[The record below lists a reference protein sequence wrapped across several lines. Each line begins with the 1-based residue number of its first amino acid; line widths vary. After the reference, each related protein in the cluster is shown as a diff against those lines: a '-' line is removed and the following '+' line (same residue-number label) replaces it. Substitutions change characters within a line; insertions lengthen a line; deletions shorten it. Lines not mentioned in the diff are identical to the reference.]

1 MQTVWNRVAQTR
13 VPCHGPSQA
22 VKSCVARQTATT
34 AGKRPTK
41 FLTSSTLLYSGIFA
55 VAATTDALVKE
66 KRRKQWDEA
75 IADAKQGIEK
85 VEGQTQGIRH
95 GQVEELVELDGL
107 LDLAD
112 AEYEAPYAMDGV
124 RALPG
129 HTGQP
134 LHQSAFA
141 PQSIYASREWQQG
154 HWQRY
159 LSPKKIQLTELAMD
173 KMTLRLLLWL
183 NPKDMGECAMDG
195 FTETF
200 RQLLGRPRSEL
211 DSLVAW
217 LDSNIRATKSLD
229 GSAEAEELAPY
240 RGLLSRYSSEVTQRS
255 LHNASLLESNI
266 TWMFQRRQNGEI
278 TYRQL
283 ILDMLHNI
291 TVSPA
296 LPTLQSFN
304 KILDGLSATNTSPR
318 VTEYV
323 IRAMRTCHVRMN
335 EETIIIIL
343 NHFRRTNNYQQF
355 CKYAELIQ
363 GQQGGLWVARADVH
377 ITDASSGRLVRENR
391 FGKDK
396 VIQKPTPTP
405 EVFQALVDGILY
417 FDGFDAAVRTFKDM
431 AASGWGLSMRGLTS
445 LLRECMENSHWEGG
459 VAVWKQIKA
468 VHNLTKSK
476 GRSEKIQAGTY
487 ATMLRL
493 CILCDQKAQYESICK
508 EAIASKNTTRS
519 LLHYMQRL
527 KEAGPQPKAARGST
541 QTTHG
546 ERISIAAASHA
557 PTAGDADIAVA
568 IANDERAEKHR
579 AGDTARHVS
588 YLPKSKAIELGSYA
602 QRTVE
607 SQQELFEAQD
617 PLPIDIQ
624 NTRLG
629 LVGALAELPAV
640 AVSSAQD
647 PVAGDSESLPAREE
661 FRQQS
666 SHSRAESTISVLDRS
681 QLLGLSTSSAELDV
695 YEITERPMNMVAW
708 GGEGAYCSPV

>member
-13 VPCHGPSQA
+13 VPCHSSARA

-41 FLTSSTLLYSGIFA
+41 FLTSATLLYSGIFA

-75 IADAKQGIEK
+75 IANAKQGIEK
-85 VEGQTQGIRH
+85 VEGRTRGIRH
-95 GQVEELVELDGL
+95 GQMEELIELDGL

-112 AEYEAPYAMDGV
+112 AEYETPDATDGV

-129 HTGQP
+129 HTGQS
-134 LHQSAFA
+134 LHQSVFA
-141 PQSIYASREWQQG
+141 PQSIYASRGWQQG
-154 HWQRY
+154 HWQRR

-183 NPKDMGECAMDG
+183 NPKDIGEFAMEG

-200 RQLLGRPRSEL
+200 RQLVGRPRSEL

-229 GSAEAEELAPY
+229 RSVEAEELAPY
-240 RGLLSRYSSEVTQRS
+240 RGLLSRYSSGVTQQS

-266 TWMFQRRQNGEI
+266 TWMFQRHRNGEI

-304 KILDGLSATNTSPR
+304 KILDGLSATNTLPR

-335 EETIIIIL
+335 EETVIIIL

-355 CKYAELIQ
+355 CKYSELIQ
-363 GQQGGLWVARADVH
+363 GQQGGLWVARADVL

-391 FGKDK
+391 FGKDRI
-396 VIQKPTPTP
+396 IQKMTPTP
-405 EVFQALVDGILY
+405 GVFQALIDGILY
-417 FDGFDAAVRTFKDM
+417 FDGFDAAARTIRDM

-445 LLRECMENSHWEGG
+445 LLRECMDNSHWEGG
-459 VAVWKQIKA
+459 AAVWEQIKA
-468 VHNLTKSK
+468 VHNRTKTS
-476 GRSEKIQAGTY
+476 GQPEKIQAGTY
-487 ATMLRL
+487 ATMMRL
-493 CILCDQKAQYESICK
+493 CILCDQKVQYETVCK
-508 EAIASKNTTRS
+508 EAIASKNSTKS
-519 LLHYMQRL
+519 LLQYMQRL
-527 KEAGPQPKAARGST
+527 KEAGPHPKRARRAIQPT
-541 QTTHG
+541 QH
-546 ERISIAAASHA
+546 ERTSIAAVSGTSA
-557 PTAGDADIAVA
+557 AGDVDITVA
-568 IANDERAEKHR
+568 IANDKVATERKAEDATEHGKLWTRLASIKLGSPAQHTAESAQNLLEPQNSLPLDAQTLQEGLVSAVAQR
-579 AGDTARHVS
+579 PSVVASSTEDPGAGDSVS
-588 YLPKSKAIELGSYA
+588 PSAIELS
-602 QRTVE
+602 
-607 SQQELFEAQD
+607 
-617 PLPIDIQ
+617 
-624 NTRLG
+624 
-629 LVGALAELPAV
+629 
-640 AVSSAQD
+640 
-647 PVAGDSESLPAREE
+647 
-661 FRQQS
+661 RQQS
-666 SHSRAESTISVLDRS
+666 SHSRTKSTISVLDRS
-681 QLLGLSTSSAELDV
+681 QLLGLSTSSTELDV
-695 YEITERPMNMVAW
+695 YEITERPMNMIAW
-708 GGEGAYCSPV
+708 GGEGAYC